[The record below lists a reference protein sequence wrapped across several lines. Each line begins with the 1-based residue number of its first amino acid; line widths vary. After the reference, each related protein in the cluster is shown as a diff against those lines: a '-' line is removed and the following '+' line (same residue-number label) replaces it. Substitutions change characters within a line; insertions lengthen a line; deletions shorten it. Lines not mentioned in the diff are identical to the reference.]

1 MHDTDTGGTIF
12 ASNPAIDAAI
22 KEMLPYFSTR
32 SQGRVS
38 KAILDAKKAVEKYR
52 DENADAGAR
61 HIFRELIPASFLNK
75 QGFAFEYAQAIQ
87 GRTPDWFDAT
97 AGLLLESYTF
107 ERGGSSKYIDR
118 IASAVASKC
127 AKYNDIIAEKSLRFI
142 VAVYLAFLTGMTLDD
157 CREDSELFRPVFD
170 ANDLLWAILFF
181 TETQVERQLIAGKL
195 HRAQRYGFFCL
206 SVDSTFE
213 DIPNW
218 PFETMNV
225 RQ

>member
-1 MHDTDTGGTIF
+1 MHDTGETTF

-22 KEMLPYFSTR
+22 KEMLPYFSME
-32 SQGRVS
+32 SQGRVR

-61 HIFRELIPASFLNK
+61 HIFRELIPATCLNK

-87 GRTPDWFDAT
+87 GKTPDWFDAT

-107 ERGGSSKYIDR
+107 ERGGSSRYIDR
-118 IASAVASKC
+118 IASTVSSKC
-127 AKYNDIIAEKSLRFI
+127 AKYNDIIAARSLRFI
-142 VAVYLAFLTGMTLDD
+142 VAVYLDFLTGMTLDN
-157 CREDSELFRPVFD
+157 CREDFESFRPVFD

-181 TETQVERQLIAGKL
+181 TETQVKRQFIDGKL
-195 HRAQRYGFFCL
+195 HQAQRYGFFCL
-206 SVDSTFE
+206 CVDSTF
-213 DIPNW
+213 DAIPNW
-218 PFETMNV
+218 PFETMNI